1 MIEFLLCQINSK
13 IIKKIHIMK
22 SIKIY
27 LSILFT
33 ALLFASCEKEIE
45 FKGEITDPLIVVNSY
60 ITPDSIISAHI
71 SESRFFLRDSVSFK
85 NLENAD
91 VAVWVNGV
99 YKEKMIH
106 IEKGTY
112 KGTHI
117 PSIGEIIK
125 LVVKVPNKKDVYC
138 EAKIE
143 SQPVIVSIDTANIW
157 TGERYSTSTYGYS
170 TNNGPT
176 VWKTD
181 TMAIIKGNQINYTL
195 KFKDNPN
202 ERNYYRL
209 LVVIKE
215 YYKVFDINKKDSTIR
230 ITDNYN
236 FNFTDVVSGNNS
248 NSDPLDFGSGSYN
261 EYNVFSDDLINGKE
275 YPLSFSTNEDVYVYF
290 PKYDY
295 GQTTPVKKIVNIYL
309 QSISKD
315 YYMYLKSRSAA
326 MAGTDFFSEQ
336 VQIHNN
342 IVGGIGILGSYT
354 ISNVVKVE
362 L

>member
-1 MIEFLLCQINSK
+1 
-13 IIKKIHIMK
+13 MK

-143 SQPVIVSIDTANIW
+143 PQPLIVSIDTANIW
-157 TGERYSTSTYGYS
+157 TGVSYSISTYGSS

-176 VWKTD
+176 VWKSD
-181 TMAIIKGNQINYTL
+181 TMAIIKGHQINYKL
-195 KFKDNPN
+195 RFKDNPN

-209 LVVIKE
+209 LVITNE
-215 YYKVFDINKKDSTIR
+215 FYKVLDKNNNDTI
-230 ITDNYN
+230 IEIIDKN

-248 NSDPLDFGSGSYN
+248 NSDPLDFGGGSYN

-275 YPLSFSTNEDVYVYF
+275 YPLSFSTNEDVYEYL
-290 PKYDY
+290 PKFDY
-295 GQTTPVKKIVNIYL
+295 GQRAAIKKVVNIYL

-354 ISNVVKVE
+354 FSNVVKVE